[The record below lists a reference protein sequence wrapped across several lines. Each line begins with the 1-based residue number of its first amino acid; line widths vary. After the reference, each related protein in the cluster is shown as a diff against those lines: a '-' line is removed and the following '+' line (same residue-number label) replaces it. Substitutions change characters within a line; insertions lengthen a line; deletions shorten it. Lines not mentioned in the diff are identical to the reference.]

1 MSAVASNLTS
11 ATATAAPSAASHPPG
26 HRSASATSSRRRSMI
41 VLSKMCADGRS
52 YDRSYV
58 DRDHGLLR
66 SHWIRAPASSQ
77 KRRPQRRTFR
87 AIPSGSAGQARIA
100 PSRSTV
106 TSVHRPILIFDGDCG
121 FCTTTA
127 ILAKRWLRLE
137 SVEAWQMLELEPLGL
152 TPQECG
158 DALQWVDIDGV
169 VSSAERAVVEALRH
183 AGIPWSTLGNT
194 LSLPGIRALS
204 GYAYRWVARNRDRLP
219 GGTPACRS
227 AQVEDR

>member
-1 MSAVASNLTS
+1 
-11 ATATAAPSAASHPPG
+11 
-26 HRSASATSSRRRSMI
+26 
-41 VLSKMCADGRS
+41 
-52 YDRSYV
+52 
-58 DRDHGLLR
+58 
-66 SHWIRAPASSQ
+66 
-77 KRRPQRRTFR
+77 
-87 AIPSGSAGQARIA
+87 
-100 PSRSTV
+100 
-106 TSVHRPILIFDGDCG
+106 
-121 FCTTTA
+121 
-127 ILAKRWLRLE
+127 
-137 SVEAWQMLELEPLGL
+137 MLELEPLGL